1 MEKGLISN
9 LTFSK
14 KNMSVIQMD
23 EVMLLNNK
31 VLFV

>member
-14 KNMSVIQMD
+14 KNIYVSYTD
-23 EVMLLNNK
+23 GRGDALK
-31 VLFV
+31 